1 MLSMSGLF
9 PDAAILL
16 GVEDT
21 DIVDRL
27 LPGKLEKWKVKRDKR
42 LAEKA
47 KRKAIASKAK
57 VNYLDHN
64 NIPTFLKFSSQDWIC
79 IRDNRRH
86 LPGFGNYPTS

>member
-47 KRKAIASKAK
+47 KRKAIALKAK
-57 VNYLDHN
+57 VISPDPNSMVQDV
-64 NIPTFLKFSSQDWIC
+64 FSF
-79 IRDNRRH
+79 RDEMPQNR
-86 LPGFGNYPTS
+86 N

>member
-1 MLSMSGLF
+1 MLSVAGLF

-47 KRKAIASKAK
+47 KQKEIATKAK
-57 VNYLDHN
+57 VGSH
-64 NIPTFLKFSSQDWIC
+64 
-79 IRDNRRH
+79 RH
-86 LPGFGNYPTS
+86 VMEVLV